1 MSIMDKPDDMLRV
14 LMCEVFNLR
23 KYLDELEERIAV
35 LEQVI
40 SDEDIELDF
49 ESWFESSDG

>member
-1 MSIMDKPDDMLRV
+1 MFAMDKPDDMLRV
-14 LMCEVFNLR
+14 LMCEVFNLM

-35 LEQVI
+35 LEQAI
-40 SDEDIELDF
+40 SDEDIEPDF

>member
-1 MSIMDKPDDMLRV
+1 VSIMDKPDDMLRV

>member
-14 LMCEVFNLR
+14 LMCEVFNLM

-35 LEQVI
+35 LEQAI
-40 SDEDIELDF
+40 SDEDIEPDF

>member
-1 MSIMDKPDDMLRV
+1 MFAMDKPDDMLRV
-14 LMCEVFNLR
+14 LMCEVFNLM

>member
-1 MSIMDKPDDMLRV
+1 MFTMDKPDDILRV
-14 LMCEVFNLR
+14 IMCEVFNLR

-40 SDEDIELDF
+40 SDEDIEPDF